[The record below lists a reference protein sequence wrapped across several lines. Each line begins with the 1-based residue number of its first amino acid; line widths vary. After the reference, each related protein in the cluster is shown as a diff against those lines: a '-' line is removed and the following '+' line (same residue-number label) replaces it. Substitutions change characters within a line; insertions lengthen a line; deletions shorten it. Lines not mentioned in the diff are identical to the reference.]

1 MEVTRRIFIRLA
13 PSAGVVVPAVLNA
26 EDKKQA
32 QGVKPGIADLPEIAI
47 HRSSDEPVTISVEG
61 RVRNTGG
68 KPIRGLTLVFHLLA
82 PGGEEVTRQRG
93 KIDEDSLGPGEE
105 SEFHWQMPDHARA
118 VEVLITAQGA
128 NTFEVKVN
136 QPGPYAIE

>member
-1 MEVTRRIFIRLA
+1 MEVTRRIFLGLGTVI
-13 PSAGVVVPAVLNA
+13 PAAVTNA
-26 EDKKQA
+26 KDKKQDQRVQA
-32 QGVKPGIADLPEIAI
+32 GVADVPELAV
-47 HRSSDEPVTISVEG
+47 RRESDERTISVEG
-61 RVRNTGG
+61 RVRNSGG

-93 KIDEDSLGPGEE
+93 TIEEESLDPGEE

-118 VEVLITAQGA
+118 VEVRVTAQGS
-128 NTFEVKVN
+128 NGFEVKVN